1 MKMRSQRAGFLV
13 LLCALALPIGACDT
27 AREFVGNLSLTKSDP
42 ARGRLPQ
49 DFMVAS
55 AHPHATAA
63 GLEVLRKGGSAVDAA
78 IAVQLVLTLVEPES
92 SGIGGGAF
100 MLTFDPATGD
110 IEALDGRE
118 TAPAS
123 VTPTLHLDETGKPL
137 KFFDKVLGGKSVG
150 IPGVVAM
157 LEMAHNDH
165 GKLPWEELVTYA
177 INLADDGFEMSPK
190 LHEWLIRLP
199 SINEMP
205 DMRAYFTDN
214 GVPHGIGAT
223 IKNPEYAATLRKI
236 AAGKSTAFYK
246 GDIAGAI
253 IKAVGEAPRRPAA
266 ITRADF
272 EAYQPKKRAIVCA
285 PYRVYKI
292 CSMPPPSSGG
302 ITVLQIMQMLEQFD
316 MAALEPGS
324 LEAVHLIAEAS
335 RLAFA
340 DRDRYI
346 ADSDFVHVPVAGLI
360 DPTYVHGRGKAIKQ
374 DRSMGKAVAGTPPN
388 GSQAFLQGDDA
399 ALELPSTSHFSI
411 IDKNGFAVAMTT
423 SVEFAFGS
431 HLMAGGFILNNQLTD
446 FSALPE
452 IDGQPVANRVE
463 PGKRPRSSMSP
474 TFVFDEEDHLY
485 LIVGSPGG
493 SRIIGYVAKT
503 LIGVLDWSL
512 TMQEAIDLP
521 NIINRNGSTDL
532 EVGLAHLQ
540 PGLEAL
546 GHEVKI
552 SARMMSGVNA
562 IRITKDGLDGGAD
575 KRRIGTAEGE

>member
-1 MKMRSQRAGFLV
+1 MKLRTLA
-13 LLCALALPIGACDT
+13 LLCALALPLAACDSARDT
-27 AREFVGNLSLTKSDP
+27 ARDFIGALSFAKGDRTQD
-42 ARGRLPQ
+42 RLPQ
-49 DFMVAS
+49 NFMVAA

-63 GLEVLRKGGSAVDAA
+63 GLEILRKGGSAVDAA

-100 MLTFDPATGD
+100 MLTFDPATGA

-123 VTPTLHLDETGKPL
+123 ATPALHLDDTGKPL

-157 LEMAHNDH
+157 LEMAHDEH
-165 GKLPWEELVTYA
+165 GKLPWAELFPYA
-177 INLADDGFEMSPK
+177 IELADNGFEMSPK

-205 DMRAYFTDN
+205 DMRAYFTHH
-214 GVPHGIGAT
+214 GVPYTVGTT
-223 IKNPEYAATLRKI
+223 IKNPDYAATLRKI
-236 AAGKSTAFYK
+236 AAGKSDAFYR

-253 IKAVGEAPRRPAA
+253 IKAVAEAPRRPAT
-266 ITRADF
+266 ITQADF
-272 EAYQPKKRAIVCA
+272 DAYQPKKRAIVCA

-302 ITVLQIMQMLEQFD
+302 ITVLQIMQMLEAFD

-346 ADSDFVHVPVAGLI
+346 ADSDFVSVPIVGLI
-360 DPTYVHGRGKAIKQ
+360 DPAYLRGRGTAIRR
-374 DRSMGKAVAGTPPN
+374 DRSMGKARAGVPPD

-411 IDKNGFAVAMTT
+411 IDAGGFAVSMTT

-446 FSALPE
+446 FSAVPQ
-452 IDGQPVANRVE
+452 IGGQPVANRVE

-474 TFVFDEEDHLY
+474 TLVFDEDGKLY
-485 LIVGSPGG
+485 VILGSPGG

-503 LIGVLDWSL
+503 LIGVLDWNL
-512 TMQEAIDLP
+512 TMQQAIDLP

-532 EVGLAHLQ
+532 EAGLAHLQ

-552 SARMMSGVNA
+552 SQRMMSGVNA
-562 IRITKDGLDGGAD
+562 IRITSDGLDGGAD